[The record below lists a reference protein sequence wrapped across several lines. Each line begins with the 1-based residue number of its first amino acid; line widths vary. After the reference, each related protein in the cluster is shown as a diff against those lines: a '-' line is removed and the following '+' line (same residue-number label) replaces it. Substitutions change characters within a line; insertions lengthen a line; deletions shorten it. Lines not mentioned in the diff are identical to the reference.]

1 MIRRLLAAL
10 CALSILSA
18 APAAPAAAA
27 PPGFA
32 FLEVPVG
39 ARASAMG
46 GAYVAVADGVEAA
59 FWNPAGLLGVERTE
73 ITGSH
78 YEWIESLRQDQFALA
93 GQLFGGGVA
102 ASMRALYS
110 EPIEQRDELGNLIGT
125 FGSHDLQ
132 FALGYGFDLGEGWSA
147 GISGQYVRERLAE
160 LSADTWGVDLGAAYA
175 PESWGGARAAIAL
188 QNVGPAAQYVI
199 DGAAGRDVALPMA
212 LHGGVS
218 ASRPVGSLTL
228 LGALDSRLTSGRAGV
243 VALGAELA
251 SPLGAALRA
260 GVRVNDD
267 LNTFSFGVG
276 YLGNGF
282 GIDYAFV
289 PSRLDFADTH
299 RFSFS
304 ARF

>member
-1 MIRRLLAAL
+1 MIRRLLLAS
-10 CALSILSA
+10 ALSLASFLA
-18 APAAPAAAA
+18 VPAVAA

-46 GAYVAVADGVEAA
+46 GAYAAVAKGAEAA
-59 FWNPAGLLGVERTE
+59 FWNPAGLLGTERTE
-73 ITGSH
+73 ISGTH
-78 YEWIESLRQDQFALA
+78 YEWIESLRQDQFVLA

-102 ASMRALYS
+102 ASLRSLYS

-132 FALGYGFDLGEGWSA
+132 FGLGYGFDLGGGLS
-147 GISGQYVRERLAE
+147 GGVSGQFVRERLAE
-160 LSADTWGVDLGAAYA
+160 LSADTWGVDMGAAFA
-175 PESWGGARAAIAL
+175 PESWGGVRAALAI
-188 QNVGPAAQYVI
+188 QNLGPAAQYTL
-199 DGAAGRDVALPMA
+199 DGVPGRDVGLPLA

-218 ASRPVGSLTL
+218 ASRGLGTLTL
-228 LGALDSRLTSGRAGV
+228 LGALDSRLTVGRPGV

-251 SPLGAALRA
+251 SPIGASLRA
-260 GVRVNDD
+260 GLRMNDD
-267 LNTFSFGVG
+267 LATASFGVG
-276 YLGNGF
+276 YAARAYAV
-282 GIDYAFV
+282 DYAFV
-289 PSRLDFADTH
+289 PSKLDLADTH

>member
-1 MIRRLLAAL
+1 MTARLARLTLAAL
-10 CALSILSA
+10 CLAASPAL
-18 APAAPAAAA
+18 AA

-32 FLEVPVG
+32 FLEVPAG

-46 GAYVAVADGVEAA
+46 GAYAAVAKGAEAS
-59 FWNPAGLLGVERTE
+59 FWNPAGLAGTERTE
-73 ITGSH
+73 VTGTH

-110 EPIEQRDELGNLIGT
+110 EPIERRDDLGNLIGT

-132 FALGYGFDLGEGWSA
+132 FALGYGFDLGGGWT
-147 GISGQYVRERLAE
+147 GGLSGQYVRERLAE
-160 LSADTWGVDLGAAYA
+160 LSADTWGMDLGVGYA
-175 PESWGGARAAIAL
+175 PESWGGARAALAV
-188 QNVGPAAQYVI
+188 QNLGPAAQYVI
-199 DGAAGRDVALPMA
+199 DGAAGRDVGLPVA

-218 ASRPVGSLTL
+218 ASRAVGGMTL
-228 LGALDSRLTSGRAGV
+228 LGALDSRLTAGRPGV
-243 VALGAELA
+243 VAAGAELA
-251 SPLGAALRA
+251 TPVGAALRA

-267 LNTFSFGVG
+267 LATASFGMG
-276 YLGNGF
+276 YAASGF
-282 GIDYAFV
+282 SLDYAFV
-289 PSRLDFADTH
+289 PSKLDLADTH